1 MIPTYKEDG
10 TGSRLDRMPGWFYGS
25 ERIPGQIQGLF
36 YVGSLKQFVTEDGT
50 ILPYTF
56 ERPTEVFT
64 SNFWNETVYLT
75 PFDFPTIET
84 VVGIRGIVEGKMST
98 LSPSI
103 ALRIDYIEDPK
114 GRDYFELA
122 NPKNGASERF
132 SVGRLARSIMV
143 NGVGSA
149 VVELRAEL
157 QVAGIV

>member
-10 TGSRLDRMPGWFYGS
+10 TGSGLDRMPGWFYGA
-25 ERIPGQIQGLF
+25 ERIPAQIQGQF
-36 YVGSLKQFVTEDGT
+36 YIPSLKQFCTEDGT

-64 SNFWNETVYLT
+64 SNFWTATVYLT
-75 PFDFPTIET
+75 PYDFPTLET
-84 VVGIRGIVEGKMST
+84 VVAIKGILESKMTT

-103 ALRIDYIEDPK
+103 ALRVDYIEDPK
-114 GRDYFELA
+114 GRDYFEFS